1 MRLIRIRRRPTRLD
15 PVPKTGERVLRP
27 ARNLHVQMAD
37 SLRERLRAGE
47 WQAGDRLPTE
57 AQLSEEYG
65 VSRSTVRGAL
75 QLLENQGRTRTRHG
89 VGTFVARYGGQIKT
103 SLQELQSMSDIIR
116 AHGFEPEM
124 RFDSAQVRL
133 ATNQEMDR
141 LGLGDDERAVF
152 GVQRAV
158 LADGEAVAFSDDA
171 IPLYLLGESF
181 DPAQVHGSLFELLR
195 TRGVESTTSVA
206 DIHAVSGRSIGW
218 GVHDPASV
226 FLLLDQIHYTE
237 SGVATLAS
245 KTYFAEGRFQFSVLR
260 VR

>member
-1 MRLIRIRRRPTRLD
+1 M
-15 PVPKTGERVLRP
+15 PKTGERALRP
-27 ARNLHVQMAD
+27 ARNLHLQLAD

-47 WQAGDRLPTE
+47 WHAGDRLPTE
-57 AQLSEEYG
+57 AQLSAEYG

-89 VGTFVARYGGQIKT
+89 IGTFVARYGGQIKT

-124 RFDSAQVRL
+124 RFDNAEIRP
-133 ATNQEMDR
+133 ATVPEAER
-141 LGLGDDERAVF
+141 LGLAGDGPEVF
-152 GVQRAV
+152 AVQRAV

-171 IPLYLLGESF
+171 IPAQLLGTGF
-181 DPAQVHGSLFELLR
+181 DPSRVRGSLFELLR
-195 TRGVESTTSVA
+195 GHGLESSTSVA

-218 GVHDPASV
+218 GVHDPTSV
-226 FLLLDQIHYTE
+226 YLLLDQIHYTE
-237 SGVATLAS
+237 SGIATLAS

>member
-1 MRLIRIRRRPTRLD
+1 
-15 PVPKTGERVLRP
+15 
-27 ARNLHVQMAD
+27 MAV
-37 SLRERLRAGE
+37 SRRERLRAGE
-47 WQAGDRLPTE
+47 WQAGDRLPSE
-57 AQLSEEYG
+57 GQLAEEYG

-124 RFDSAQVRL
+124 RFDNAELRA
-133 ATNQEMDR
+133 ATPSEGER
-141 LGLGDDERAVF
+141 LGLPDDGPDVF
-152 GVQRAV
+152 AVQRAV

-171 IPLYLLGESF
+171 IPAHLLGAEF
-181 DPAQVHGSLFELLR
+181 DPSRVRGSLFELLR
-195 TRGVESTTSVA
+195 RHRVEPTTSVA

-226 FLLLDQIHYTE
+226 YLLLDQIHYTD